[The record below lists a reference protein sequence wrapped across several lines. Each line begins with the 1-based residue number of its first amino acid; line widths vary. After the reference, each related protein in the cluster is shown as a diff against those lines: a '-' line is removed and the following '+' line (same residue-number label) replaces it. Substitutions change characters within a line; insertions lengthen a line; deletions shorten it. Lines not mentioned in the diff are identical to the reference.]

1 MKWRQA
7 VAGLLI
13 LLAAAEIVRSLG
25 RLDGV
30 IFTGYTQVGEV
41 VLQGGD
47 PYGLRI
53 NTWPPFF
60 LFLAAGL
67 ALVARV
73 SLVGGLLLWQVG
85 SVAALWGALRL
96 MPRLAGGEPEPFTS
110 AAVLVPLLM
119 SARLLQEHFQHT
131 QINLYVLFLIL
142 LAFHLFQQRHNG
154 LGGLALAVAVSL
166 RAVPIIFL
174 PYLLYR
180 GAWRAAAW
188 TAGFLLVINL
198 FLPVA
203 VFGSNAAA
211 ERWRSW
217 RAIATAETHDP
228 APGYSNQSLLAA
240 LKRFLTNAGSARDPV
255 KLGVADWS
263 TESVV
268 RLFYALIAGVGVAF
282 ALAFWSNRSPPTHAS
297 TRQFEEL
304 AVILVLMPL
313 ISPLAWKAHFVTV
326 LVGYWLIWRVMP
338 PPGKGRWLWGL
349 WWASLVCLTLTAPA
363 LVGTRARSILE
374 SWNVITVGALLVLSL
389 TIWAATR
396 PPPRPPT
403 NAGAPTRP

>member
-1 MKWRQA
+1 MRWRQA
-7 VAGLLI
+7 ALALLV
-13 LLAAAEIVRSLG
+13 LLAAAEVARSLG

-41 VLQGGD
+41 VLQGAGGD

-67 ALVARV
+67 AFVARV
-73 SLVGGLLLWQVG
+73 SLAGGLLLWQVG
-85 SVAALWGALRL
+85 SLAALWGALRL
-96 MPRLAGGEPEPFTS
+96 MPRLAGEEPAPLTS

-131 QINLYVLFLIL
+131 QINIYVLFLIL

-166 RAVPIIFL
+166 RAVPIILL

-180 GAWRAAAW
+180 RAWHAAAW
-188 TAGFLLVINL
+188 TAGFLIVINL

-203 VFGSNAAA
+203 VFGSKEAT

-217 RAIATAETHDP
+217 RAIATTETQDP
-228 APGYSNQSLLAA
+228 TPGYSNQSLLAA
-240 LKRFLTNAGSARDPV
+240 LKRFLTKAGSARDPV
-255 KLGVADWS
+255 KLAVADWP
-263 TESVV
+263 TERVV
-268 RLFYALIAGVGVAF
+268 RLFYALIASVGVAY
-282 ALAFWSNRSPPTHAS
+282 AVAFWSNRSPVG
-297 TRQFEEL
+297 EL

-338 PPGKGRWLWGL
+338 SPGKGRWVWGL
-349 WWASLVCLTLTAPA
+349 WWASLVCLTLSAPA
-363 LVGTRARSILE
+363 LVGTRARAILE
-374 SWNVITVGALLVLSL
+374 SWDVITVGALLVLGL
-389 TIWAATR
+389 TVWAAKQ
-396 PPPRPPT
+396 PPPQPPT